1 VRNGACQCGGGCPCY
16 GRRKLLLPATMT
28 SSSATVEMATAV
40 TAVMA
45 TAAME
50 VATPAEGEANR
61 RPVSVVV
68 GIRLIVIWGRVVVV
82 PAKCPTAVPV
92 TAMSPAAPAATIVY
106 RLDVGGMRHFQPRQT
121 TNRRR

>member
-1 VRNGACQCGGGCPCY
+1 MTSAS
-16 GRRKLLLPATMT
+16 ATM
-28 SSSATVEMATAV
+28 EMS

-45 TAAME
+45 TTME
-50 VATPAEGEANR
+50 VATAAEGEADR

-68 GIRLIVIWGRVVVV
+68 GIRLIVIWGRIVAV

-92 TAMSPAAPAATIVY
+92 TAMSPAPPAATIVY
-106 RLDVGGMRHFQPRQT
+106 RLDVGSMRHLQPRQT

>member
-1 VRNGACQCGGGCPCY
+1 MRKGACQCGGGCPCY

-28 SSSATVEMATAV
+28 SASATVEMATAV
-40 TAVMA
+40 MA
-45 TAAME
+45 TAME

-68 GIRLIVIWGRVVVV
+68 GIRLIVIWGRVVAV

-92 TAMSPAAPAATIVY
+92 TAMSPAPPAATIVY
-106 RLDVGGMRHFQPRQT
+106 RLDIGSVRHLQPRQT